1 MGKLGENVTEFYLIR
16 HGEAD
21 YNLADDYN
29 LIGGAREWIPLTA
42 YGERQVMRLA
52 YQLQDVS
59 SQIILSSPIT
69 RALQTAAI
77 LSRAKNLPLRIE
89 FDLHEWI
96 PDLTFRWQSSEEVL
110 SNFFEM
116 MAAGGTWPEGET
128 RVWEELTAVHD
139 RVQAVLRRYTQYET
153 VFVVCH
159 GAVIRSLTGKAIDV
173 ADYRLYPWPDTN

>member
-1 MGKLGENVTEFYLIR
+1 MTKFYLIR

-21 YNLADDYN
+21 YNLADIHN
-29 LIGGAREWIPLTA
+29 LIGGAREWIPLTLN
-42 YGERQVMRLA
+42 GEQQVHHLA
-52 YQLQDVS
+52 QQLQDVS
-59 SQIILSSPIT
+59 PQIIITSPIT
-69 RALQTAAI
+69 RAMQTAAI
-77 LSRAKNLPLRIE
+77 LGRAKNLPLQVE

-96 PDLTFRWQSSEEVL
+96 PDLTFRWHNSEEVL

-116 MAAGGTWPEGET
+116 VDLGGVWPEGET

-139 RVQAVLRRYTQYET
+139 RVQAVLRCYTQYKT

-173 ADYRLYPWPDTN
+173 ASYHLYSWPDAN